1 MHLDPPRT
9 ALLDDIR
16 AAKPLFWRNPNRVS
30 AAAALPK
37 LALTADDMYAAQA
50 RLERFAP
57 VVKQL
62 FPDTRS
68 SNGIIESPLRPAP
81 TLAATLQSEYRL
93 PFTPRIVL
101 KCDNELPVAGS
112 IKARGGVY
120 EVLCYAERLAVES
133 GLLNAADLAAADYRL
148 FNQDNAHQLFS
159 QHTITVA
166 STGNL
171 GLSVGITGRA
181 LGFKVEVHMSHDAKT
196 WKKRLLRERGAGVIE
211 HRGDYSA
218 AVLAAREAGQAQPR
232 VHFVDDERSQ
242 ELFLGY
248 SVAALRLQKQLLQ
261 LEGAQYR
268 DAPLDFYLPCGVGG
282 GPGGV
287 TFGLKHVLQDRAR
300 CYFAEPTHAPCFL
313 LGMLSGRS
321 GLHVS
326 EYGLDGLTAADGLAV
341 GMPSPLV
348 LPMMQQ
354 LLDGCYTCADQQ
366 LMRLAF
372 LLWQAEGVRAEPSA
386 TAALAGPLLRALQP
400 DSDADAGSATHI
412 CWLTG
417 GAMLPEQDFYA
428 ILERGQRIT

>member
-1 MHLDPPRT
+1 MHLDPPET
-9 ALLDDIR
+9 ALLNDIK
-16 AAKPLFWRNPNRVS
+16 AAKPLFWPNPNLIS
-30 AAAALPK
+30 ASTALAP
-37 LALTADDMYAAQA
+37 LALSGEDIRAAEA

-57 VVKQL
+57 VVNQL

-68 SNGIIESPLRPAP
+68 SNGIIESPLRAAP
-81 TLAATLQSEYRL
+81 TLAKTLQSEYRL
-93 PFTPRIVL
+93 RFTPRIVL

-120 EVLCYAERLAVES
+120 EVLCYAERLAIDS
-133 GLLNAADLAAADYRL
+133 GLLNPADLASADYRL
-148 FNQDNAHQLFS
+148 FNQDSTHQLFS

-181 LGFKVEVHMSHDAKT
+181 LGFKVEVHMSHDART
-196 WKKRLLRERGAGVIE
+196 WKKRLLRERGASVIE

-218 AVLAAREAGQAQPR
+218 AVVAAREASQAESG

-268 DAPLDFYLPCGVGG
+268 DTPLDFYLPCGVGS

-287 TFGLKHVLQDRAR
+287 TFGLKHILRDRAR

-313 LGMLSGRS
+313 LGMLTGRS
-321 GLHVS
+321 ELHVS
-326 EYGLDGLTAADGLAV
+326 EYGLDGITAADGLAV

-348 LPMMQQ
+348 LPMMHR
-354 LLDGCYTCADQQ
+354 LLDGCYTCGDQQ

-372 LLWQAEGVRAEPSA
+372 LLWQTEGVRAEPSA
-386 TAALAGPLLRALQP
+386 AAALVGPLLRAYQ
-400 DSDADAGSATHI
+400 SNTIADAESATHV

-428 ILERGQRIT
+428 ILERGQRNT